1 MEEKSVIEMI
11 ECIGED
17 PEREGLKKT
26 PQRFIKSWTHMASGY
41 KKDLKAIVNDALF
54 SAEDSNMIIVKDID
68 FFSTC
73 EHHLLPF
80 FGKVHV
86 AYIPNKKIIGL
97 SKIPRIVEM
106 YARRLQVQER
116 MCSQIANAINKVL
129 KPKGVAV
136 VAEGIH
142 SCMIIRGVQ
151 KVNSK
156 TITSTMLGAFKDRA
170 QTRNELLSLLK

>member
-1 MEEKSVIEMI
+1 MDEKTVTELIT
-11 ECIGED
+11 CIGEN
-17 PEREGLKKT
+17 PAREGLRKT
-26 PQRFIKSWTHMASGY
+26 PARFLRAWKKMASGY
-41 KKDLKAIVNDALF
+41 GRDVAKIVNGALYG
-54 SAEDSNMIIVKDID
+54 AEDSNMVIVKDID

-97 SKIPRIVEM
+97 SKVPRIVEV

-116 MCSQIANAINKVL
+116 MCSQIAEALDKVL
-129 KPKGVAV
+129 KPQGVAV

-142 SCMIIRGVQ
+142 TCMVIRGVQ

-156 TITSTMLGAFKDRA
+156 TITSTMLGCFREKPE
-170 QTRNELLSLLK
+170 TRQEFLELIK